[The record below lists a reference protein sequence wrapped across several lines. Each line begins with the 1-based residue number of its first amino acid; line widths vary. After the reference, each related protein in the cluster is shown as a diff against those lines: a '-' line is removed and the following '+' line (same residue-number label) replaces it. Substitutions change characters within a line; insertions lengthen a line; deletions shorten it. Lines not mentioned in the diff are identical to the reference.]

1 MVKNGDVKDKS
12 IKINQALNNCK
23 TELNLIEKR
32 QNDVVRDL
40 RKKTDNRKIAKIKK
54 EIEAL

>member
-1 MVKNGDVKDKS
+1 MSKNDVKDKS
-12 IKINQALNNCK
+12 TKINQALNNCK
-23 TELNLIEKR
+23 TKLNLIKRR

-40 RKKTDNRKIAKIKK
+40 RKKTDDRKIARVKK